1 MSHTRKARSLIG
13 LVAAF
18 AVAGAILVPPPAS
31 PASAATP
38 DFTPEAFVDGAG
50 EIPCLDASAAE
61 FAALGCRATV
71 LPEFEVP
78 GQLVAPL
85 ITTGRDR
92 NCDPAPVSPASPT
105 ISVQS
110 AVGITSTQS
119 TSSSKNGATW
129 EAHGTTVTF
138 TSNAAPGGVGKTFS
152 AAYHYMNTEVRGWE
166 ESMTQALATTY
177 TVTESRDVKISPYH
191 WVFWT
196 FKPKYRQVEV
206 LWTWSEPSI
215 AAERIGFRSSG
226 IQTATFPVFRNGV
239 IPADTDGDNKVS
251 VTSDVLMGDWRAVQV
266 PMTPAEI
273 EACATPDGPKEP
285 TFNQPTLLGASG
297 TTYLDSM
304 PFLYTVAPPTA
315 PVLRNKAGTGAQ
327 LQDPRLVVANSWT
340 GGPVYDEPIQRSLQ
354 MMGGSEAG
362 FWTAGNCST
371 LTARIGYGTN
381 LLLARDGY
389 ARDTLEVW
397 SAKLVNGMIQPDL
410 LLNQTLVPAA
420 PDASSVSG
428 REHFQADVSVDVSG
442 AEVVVLKVVTG
453 EGYRDPLSNRAP
465 GVLLAE
471 PRLTCGTNVVTS
483 GFQQS
488 VYVDPIR
495 SVTVDLAGTPDQV
508 AADPEAFMQPSDVNY
523 GWDCVNDPRNP
534 AGVMPRTTVGLACG
548 GGPLTIRG
556 QVYDSGI
563 GFHSGDNIRSGSPA
577 PASVVWAKT
586 PATCTA
592 LSFGVGFDDHP
603 GFPRATHKV
612 TVYSQLHDANDGSLN
627 PWSASRE
634 MIGSPLHLN
643 GDGASGVQWFHFE
656 SLGVGSKRIEIEV
669 ATDSN
674 GNGHVDIVNPTLTCQ
689 FQGPTTSTSTPA
701 QPSGES
707 VGVYEISTMDWARE
721 SNFHGPA
728 ERDSSNG
735 ETASGDGRPVYSA
748 NGGPI
753 MSIGGVSGWSSGIGM
768 VPSQW
773 GQESMIDVTTSGR
786 CERLTAW
793 VGIDDYAG
801 RNGSASFKV
810 YADGQLVS
818 ESPVKRGG
826 DRPSLITADVSGALV
841 VTIAANPQDGGNA
854 WDHANWAEPK
864 LYCSTP
870 PQQASTLEVANQPWA
885 YEWNGWG
892 PAERNSSLGE
902 SAPRDGRPMS
912 IGGYAGWTSG
922 IGVAPGNGIN
932 ESATITINTRG
943 DCEYFTAWVGV
954 DDEVGWHGSVQFA
967 VMVDGVYKH
976 GVEHHVSYV
985 KRGGQQPEFM
995 KVDVSGAQS
1004 IQLMVHNADQGN
1016 AWDHANWANPTLHCG

>member
-38 DFTPEAFVDGAG
+38 DFTPQAFVDGAG

-61 FAALGCRATV
+61 FAALGCRATIV
-71 LPEFEVP
+71 REFEVP
-78 GQLVAPL
+78 SEIVPAL
-85 ITTGRDR
+85 ISSGRDR
-92 NCDPAPVSPASPT
+92 NCNPAPVNPSSKNS
-105 ISVQS
+105 SVQA
-110 AVGITSTQS
+110 AVGISASQS
-119 TSSSKNGATW
+119 TTSSTNGGRWT
-129 EAHGTTVTF
+129 AHGTTVTVAPSYMG
-138 TSNAAPGGVGKTFS
+138 TSAGGVS
-152 AAYHYMNTEVRGWE
+152 YHYMNTEVSGW
-166 ESMTQALATTY
+166 SRDLTNALGTTF
-177 TVTESRDVKISPYH
+177 TVSESRDAKILPYH
-191 WVFWT
+191 WMFWT
-196 FKPKYRQVEV
+196 FKPKYRQIEV
-206 LWTWSEPSI
+206 LWTWSEPAISVD
-215 AAERIGFRSSG
+215 RPSFRASG
-226 IQTATFPVFRNGV
+226 IQTARFPVFRDG
-239 IPADTDGDNKVS
+239 IPVDSDGDGKVAVS
-251 VTSDVLMGDWRAVQV
+251 TDVILGDWVDVQV

-273 EACATPDGPKEP
+273 DACAAGGLKEP
-285 TFNQPTLLGASG
+285 SFRQPTLLAPSG
-297 TTYLDSM
+297 TAELNRM

-315 PVLRNKAGTGAQ
+315 PVLRDRAGTGAT
-327 LQDPRLVVANSWT
+327 LQDARLVVGNSWT
-340 GGPVYDEPIQRSLQ
+340 GGPVYDAPVNGSLQ
-354 MMGGSEAG
+354 LMGGSEAG

-371 LTARIGYGTN
+371 FTARVGYGTN
-381 LLLARDGY
+381 LLLAKDGY

-397 SAKLVNGMIQPDL
+397 SGKLENGTVRPDRL
-410 LLNQTLVPAA
+410 ISQTLVPAA
-420 PDASSVSG
+420 PDAPSVSG
-428 REHFQADVSVDVSG
+428 REHFQADVNVDVAG
-442 AEVVVLKVVTG
+442 AEVVILKVVTG
-453 EGYRDPLSNRAP
+453 EGYRDPLSHRAP

-471 PRLTCGTNVVTS
+471 PRLACGS
-483 GFQQS
+483 SAGAAAFQQS

-495 SVTVDLAGTPDQV
+495 TVTVDLAGTPAEV
-508 AADPEAFMQPSDVNY
+508 AADPQAFMQPTDVNY
-523 GWDCVNDPRNP
+523 GWDCANDPRNP

-612 TVYSQLHDANDGSLN
+612 TVYSQLHDPTDGSLN

-689 FQGPTTSTSTPA
+689 FQGPTTSSSTPV

-707 VGVYEISTMDWARE
+707 VGVYEVSTMEWARE

-728 ERDSSNG
+728 ERNSSNG
-735 ETASGDGRPVYSA
+735 ETASGDGRPVSSA

-753 MSIGGVSGWSSGIGM
+753 MSIGGFSGWSSGIGM

-773 GQESMIDVTTSGR
+773 GQESMIDITTAGR

-864 LYCSTP
+864 LYCGAP
-870 PQQASTLEVANQPWA
+870 PHKADTLKVANESWA

-902 SAPRDGRPMS
+902 SAARDGRPMS

-922 IGVAPGNGIN
+922 IGVAPGNGVN
-932 ESATITINTRG
+932 ESATITINTSG
-943 DCEYFTAWVGV
+943 KCEYFTAWVGV
-954 DDEVGWHGSVQFA
+954 DDEVGWRGSVQFA

-976 GVEHHVSYV
+976 GVEHHVSHV

-995 KVDVSGAQS
+995 KVDISGAQS
-1004 IQLMVHNADQGN
+1004 IQLMVGKADHGN
-1016 AWDHANWANPTLHCG
+1016 AADHANWANPTLYCG